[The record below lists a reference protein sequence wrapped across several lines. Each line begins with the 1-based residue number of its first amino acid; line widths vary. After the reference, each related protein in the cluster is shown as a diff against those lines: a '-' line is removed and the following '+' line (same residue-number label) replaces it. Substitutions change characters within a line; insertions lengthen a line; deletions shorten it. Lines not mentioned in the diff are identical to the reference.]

1 MGQNENGHC
10 LSPNDVDL
18 KMLFIFFF
26 FFKPATVF

>member
-26 FFKPATVF
+26 FKPATVF